1 MQYNGGLLPDIILLT
16 HVTIMGAPICN
27 TVLQHFSCNM
37 VDAIRT
43 IPQEA
48 LF

>member
-1 MQYNGGLLPDIILLT
+1 MVNK
-16 HVTIMGAPICN
+16 MGAPICN
-27 TVLQHFSCNM
+27 TVLQDFSCNM

-43 IPQEA
+43 IPEET